1 MYQTTSVHNM
11 LLQNRCNVPNL
22 HVDDRDEGDE
32 GDERGEGDKRFVYYL
47 TLVIIGA
54 KHYCSHLALTSS
66 TDAPP
71 NHKPLKAFDIFIFN
85 IYLLAQPAH
94 GYDQHGGRR
103 MFACGAR
110 EGVDNAKHL
119 NAHR

>member
-1 MYQTTSVHNM
+1 MYQTTSVHDM
-11 LLQNRCNVPNL
+11 LLQNRCNVFNL
-22 HVDDRDEGDE
+22 HVDDRDE

-47 TLVIIGA
+47 TLIIIGA

-66 TDAPP
+66 PDAPP
-71 NHKPLKAFDIFIFN
+71 NHKPLKAFDLFH
-85 IYLLAQPAH
+85 IYLLAQPSH

-110 EGVDNAKHL
+110 ERVDNAKHL